1 MPLPGAPSEPTELAG
16 PSGTRFRRITWF
28 REIDST
34 NRHLLDLARAGAA
47 EGAVAVADY
56 QSAGRGRLGRRW
68 EAPPGE
74 NLLAS
79 VLLVPELEPEELH
92 LATAVVALS
101 AASACRRVAGVKPG
115 LKWPN
120 DLVVGER
127 KLAGVLAESLERPG
141 GRAVVVGIGMNVGWA
156 PPGDEAPGQ
165 VDLPA
170 GLPSD
175 LPASLP
181 ASLPATSLAIECG
194 HAVDR
199 FELLGAMLEDLDTRL
214 GLLATR
220 DGRIGQ
226 AREYRSACTTLGKRV
241 RVLTGAQSPRDGDGD
256 GAGGG
261 GQLQHD
267 PVEGE
272 AVDVTVEGHLLVRTS
287 CCLETIAAGDVVHLR
302 T

>member
-1 MPLPGAPSEPTELAG
+1 MPLPGAPSEPIELAG
-16 PSGTRFRRITWF
+16 PSGTRFRRVTWF

-79 VLLVPELEPEELH
+79 VLIVPELEPEELH

-120 DLVVGER
+120 DLVLGER

-141 GRAVVVGIGMNVGWA
+141 GRAIVVGIGMNVGWA
-156 PPGDEAPGQ
+156 PPGNEAPGQ

-175 LPASLP
+175 LPAG
-181 ASLPATSLAIECG
+181 LPATSLAIECG

-214 GLLATR
+214 GLLVTR
-220 DGRIGQ
+220 DGRISQ
-226 AREYRSACTTLGKRV
+226 AREYRSACTTLGRRV
-241 RVLTGAQSPRDGDGD
+241 RVLTGAQSPRDGA
-256 GAGGG
+256 GAGG
-261 GQLQHD
+261 QLEHD
-267 PVEGE
+267 PLEGE